1 MTNLGDGQTS
11 NGETRNKVRFKKFE
25 AVTRSPLKPQKLR
38 KKKLLEKRITIPDIH
53 FNNAGVH
60 K

>member
-1 MTNLGDGQTS
+1 M
-11 NGETRNKVRFKKFE
+11 
-25 AVTRSPLKPQKLR
+25 VTENIDSSDDNDFPMKPQKLR